1 MKKILL
7 PTCLLLNTVGFT
19 MQAETESL
27 SSTETPGDSAVFK
40 NMLLEEVIVVSN
52 PKSKART
59 FEMPASV
66 SVFNSQRIERE
77 NLLSIKDF
85 SAIAPNFFI
94 PDYGS
99 KLTTAIYIRGI
110 GTRTNNSVVGMYVD
124 NVPYL
129 DKSIFDFDFLDIER
143 LEILRG
149 PQSTLYGR
157 NTMAG
162 LINIYTKS
170 PFDHQYTKAS
180 VSYGNY
186 NSFRAYLSRY
196 GKINEKLAYSLS
208 GQYQSN
214 DGYFK
219 NEYTGRKADASK
231 SGNGRF
237 QLYWRPT
244 TDMKVNLTTN
254 YEYTTQDG
262 YPYGL
267 LNTETGVV
275 SPVYYND
282 PGSYK
287 RSLSATSLYVE
298 NEFTHFT
305 MTNSTGYQ
313 FFDDHMKL
321 DQDFTDKS
329 FFTLN
334 QKQKQHSATH
344 EIVFKSNKKTNFKWL
359 AGAFGFYQSLNTD
372 APVNF
377 KKEGI
382 DQMINGNIKIPPVT
396 IPGMGATV
404 LLTDSLINDNME
416 IAGNFKTPTW
426 GLAGYTQLTY
436 DNLFIEGLSV
446 SAGVRL
452 DYEKAKLDYDSYATA
467 YAKGSVAMQM
477 GPVTRPLAAFI
488 DTLGI
493 QIKGKQGL
501 DNLEVLPRFDIRY
514 TPNDKC
520 MAYATV
526 AKGYRAGGFNFQ
538 MFSDAIRDQLKSRM
552 IGAFIAQADKM
563 GMGGNISDEVRDM
576 AKLPPFD
583 ERAAIVYKPEYSWNY
598 EIGTRAEVLN
608 NKLFIDLAAFYID
621 VRNQQ
626 VSSFS
631 EEGLGRITKNSGKSR
646 SMGVE
651 AGVRYFPLPQL
662 AFSAN
667 YGYTN
672 AKFVENAEDKMVNG
686 KIEHID
692 YKDKFVPFAPK
703 HTLSVAGNYLLTLNK
718 SWIDNM
724 NFNAQYA
731 GGGRLYWT
739 EDNSQYQNFYGTLS
753 AKISARKGI
762 VEVALWGKNLTSAKY
777 NAFYFESLG
786 KKLAQKGAPLT
797 FGGEITVRF

>member
-1 MKKILL
+1 MKKFLL
-7 PTCLLLNTVGFT
+7 PTCLLMSTVGFT
-19 MQAETESL
+19 MQAESVSGNGMEAPAD
-27 SSTETPGDSAVFK
+27 SSVLR
-40 NMLLEEVIVVSN
+40 NMLLEEVVIVSN
-52 PKSKART
+52 PKAKLRT

-66 SVFNSQRIERE
+66 SVFNAQRIERE
-77 NLLSIKDF
+77 NMLSIKDF

-180 VSYGNY
+180 LSYGNY

-196 GKINEKLAYSLS
+196 GKINEKVAYSMS

-219 NEYTGRKADASK
+219 NEYTGRRADNAK
-231 SGNGRF
+231 SANGRF

-244 TDMKVNLTTN
+244 DEMKVNFTTN
-254 YEYTTQDG
+254 YEYSTQEG

-267 LNTETGVV
+267 LNEETGAVG
-275 SPVYYND
+275 PVYYND
-282 PGSYK
+282 PGSY
-287 RSLSATSLYVE
+287 RRNLSASSLYVE
-298 NEFTHFT
+298 NQFDGFM

-321 DQDFTDKS
+321 DQDFTEKS
-329 FFTLN
+329 YFTLN
-334 QKQKQHSATH
+334 QKQRQHSSSH
-344 EIVFKSNKKTNFKWL
+344 ETVFKSTKETNFKWL
-359 AGAFGFYQSLNTD
+359 AGVFGFYQHLNTD

-377 KKEGI
+377 KKQGI
-382 DQMINGNIKIPPVT
+382 DEMINSNIQIPT
-396 IPGMGATV
+396 ITISPTMSMHI
-404 LLTDSLINDNME
+404 TDSLINNNMV
-416 IAGNFKTPTW
+416 IDGKFKTPTW
-426 GLAGYTQLTY
+426 GIAGYTQLTY
-436 DNLFIEGLSV
+436 DNLFVKGLSV

-452 DYEKAKLDYDSYATA
+452 DYEKAKIDYDSYATA
-467 YAKGSVAMQM
+467 YAKGAINMQM
-477 GPVTRPLAAFI
+477 GPVVRPITSFI
-488 DTLGI
+488 DTLDI
-493 QIKGKQGL
+493 RINGKQKL

-514 TPNDKC
+514 TPNDHC
-520 MAYATV
+520 MAYASV

-552 IGAFIAQADKM
+552 IAAFVAQAEKQ
-563 GMGGNISDEVRDM
+563 GMGDRLPDNIKDM
-576 AKLPPFD
+576 AKLPEFD
-583 ERAAIVYKPEYSWNY
+583 ERAAIVYKPEHSWNY
-598 EIGTRAEVLN
+598 EIGTRAEVLD
-608 NKLFIDLAAFYID
+608 KTLFVDLAAFYID

-626 VSSFS
+626 VSTFA

-646 SMGVE
+646 SFGAE
-651 AGVRYFPLPQL
+651 LGVRYFPIPQL

-672 AKFVENAEDKMVNG
+672 AKFVENYQDTKING
-686 KIEHID
+686 EVVRID
-692 YKDKFVPFAPK
+692 YKDKYVPFAPE
-703 HTLSVAGNYLLTLNK
+703 HTLSVAANYLLLLNR

-724 NFNAQYA
+724 NFNTQYA
-731 GGGRLYWT
+731 GGGRIYWT

-762 VEVALWGKNLTSAKY
+762 VEVGIWGKNLT
-777 NAFYFESLG
+777 NADYKSFYFESLG
-786 KKLAQKGAPLT
+786 RKLAQKGMPLT